1 MDNCNAE
8 KGKNQVFDPFV
19 NTGVAVMLDSERK
32 KICGIMGGDSSE
44 DTECG
49 VDLARCPYCVLIDGS
64 SSSSDCALKFVARVM
79 RGWSPKELA
88 ELPSEDKEA
97 ENEQI

>member
-1 MDNCNAE
+1 MTE
-8 KGKNQVFDPFV
+8 KTENFNPIV
-19 NTGVAVMLDSERK
+19 NTGIAVMLDSERK

-64 SSSSDCALKFVARVM
+64 CSSSDCALKYVARVM
-79 RGWSPKELA
+79 RGWDPKELA
-88 ELPSEDKEA
+88 KLPSEEKET
-97 ENEQI
+97 EE

>member
-1 MDNCNAE
+1 MSENTDFN
-8 KGKNQVFDPFV
+8 PIV
-19 NTGVAVMLDSERK
+19 NTGIAVMLDSERK

-88 ELPSEDKEA
+88 ELQNEEKET
-97 ENEQI
+97 EK

>member
-1 MDNCNAE
+1 MSENTEFN
-8 KGKNQVFDPFV
+8 PIV
-19 NTGVAVMLDSERK
+19 NTGIAVMLDSERK

-64 SSSSDCALKFVARVM
+64 CSTSDCALKYVARVM
-79 RGWSPKELA
+79 RGWDPKSLVK
-88 ELPSEDKEA
+88 LPSEDKET
-97 ENEQI
+97 EV